1 MNTAWDYS
9 SRCIKMFVILVCGH
23 ARRGLS
29 FQPCWFSSWVSWHL
43 LFSSW
48 EPKPGSVWLK
58 DSLSFPLRGASAPF
72 SKGVRHGHGTPGRS
86 ASSLVHPRGSAVP
99 LRLHTWSSIGCGTGL
114 CQARGAWGVVG
125 LQPHGAPHTSGYG
138 HLLSSAVVTRASFT
152 ALHPS
157 PR

>member
-1 MNTAWDYS
+1 MWPCKTWAEFPALLLFLMGLMTSAVFFLRTQAWKCVAKGQS
-9 SRCIKMFVILVCGH
+9 Q
-23 ARRGLS
+23 LS
-29 FQPCWFSSWVSWHL
+29 FKRCLCPVFQGSKAWPWDPREVCQQP
-43 LFSSW
+43 
-48 EPKPGSVWLK
+48 
-58 DSLSFPLRGASAPF
+58 SA
-72 SKGVRHGHGTPGRS
+72 
-86 ASSLVHPRGSAVP
+86 ALVHPRGSAVP

-138 HLLSSAVVTRASFT
+138 HLLSSAIVTRASFT